1 VKPSEKVE
9 KQGLIDAG
17 TLTLFP
23 AAKVWIEPVATNR
36 MSVSS
41 HWRLTGGNQPA
52 WAGKIQ
58 AVDKDRN
65 LEFATV
71 FWLNLNERQPIFVPA
86 ESRYRLQLRTPY
98 ADEWGDVLMR
108 DQPALPAG
116 GEFERGEVVF
126 PACLRVAVRVTD
138 PSGTPVEGIPV
149 RLIQEQSRVST
160 VAHNTT
166 AAGDA
171 FFFIDPNSSGHFFVS
186 ELRGKFDDFEKQTAK
201 FKVSDA
207 NSVPK
212 DPYLIVLI
220 KEQIAFLLGE

>member
-1 VKPSEKVE
+1 MKPSE
-9 KQGLIDAG
+9 
-17 TLTLFP
+17 
-23 AAKVWIEPVATNR
+23 
-36 MSVSS
+36 
-41 HWRLTGGNQPA
+41 
-52 WAGKIQ
+52 

-108 DQPALPAG
+108 DQSALPAG

-149 RLIQEQSRVST
+149 RLLQEQSRVST

-171 FFFIDPNSSGHFFVS
+171 FFFIDPNSSGHFS
-186 ELRGKFDDFEKQTAK
+186 SLSREG
-201 FKVSDA
+201 
-207 NSVPK
+207 NSTIWKNKRPSSRSPTPIRYRK
-212 DPYLIVLI
+212 PPI
-220 KEQIAFLLGE
+220 